1 MALKRKKLSRS
12 RNWIPLSR
20 SFRRLKRCWKE
31 RKLRLRQLRKE
42 VATQIKNSESQMLNL
57 KFQRGGIMAQTVI
70 IPTPLRRFTDGIETV
85 EVQGT
90 TVGDIFNQLESRF
103 PGIRARLCEDNGDL
117 RRFIN
122 VYVDGEDIRF
132 LDRLQTSVSERAEV
146 SIVPAIAGG

>member
-1 MALKRKKLSRS
+1 
-12 RNWIPLSR
+12 
-20 SFRRLKRCWKE
+20 
-31 RKLRLRQLRKE
+31 
-42 VATQIKNSESQMLNL
+42 
-57 KFQRGGIMAQTVI
+57 MAQTVI

-90 TVGDIFNQLESRF
+90 TVGDIFNQLETRF

-132 LDRLQTSVSERAEV
+132 LDRLQTNVGERAEV